1 MDISEKMG
9 YAASI
14 KNLNDKIKTLEIEI
28 NTLKEINNA
37 LSNTMILV
45 YKNNLLAENIDEDIL
60 KEKIKESIKIANIK
74 LPSNK
79 IKKELEITDTH
90 TEKKPQKEKNYDKK
104 YT

>member
-60 KEKIKESIKIANIK
+60 KEKIKESLKIANIK

-79 IKKELEITDTH
+79 IKKE
-90 TEKKPQKEKNYDKK
+90 
-104 YT
+104 